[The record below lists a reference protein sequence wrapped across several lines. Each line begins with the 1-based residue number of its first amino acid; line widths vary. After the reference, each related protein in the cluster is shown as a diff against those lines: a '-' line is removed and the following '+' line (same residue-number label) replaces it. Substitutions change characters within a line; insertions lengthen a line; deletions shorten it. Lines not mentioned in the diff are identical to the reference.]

1 MDSESIQLM
10 VTSPPYY
17 NARDY
22 SQWKNIDEYLEDM
35 KQIIKESWRV
45 LDNHRVWVFNVGD
58 IFGNPNNKTSSV
70 WGKQRIP
77 LGAYF
82 TTIFEEEGFT
92 FVDDFIWDKGEVQS
106 QRQKNANNPYP
117 MYQYPV
123 NSYEHILIFH
133 KHRLDT
139 TKFPCPRCGS
149 LNVNGNTQSEPG
161 LQSWECK
168 NNDCP
173 ERSASNRGKRFSLK
187 TNMTQSSELRN
198 LENKIDEDFVKKWRK
213 DIIPFSPVIKI
224 NSKGEN
230 TLGHTAP
237 FPEDIPEYAVRMFTY
252 KGEKVLDPFAG
263 SFTAPKVAAKLGRIG
278 IGVELN
284 KKMFGKDIKKHLEKI
299 DNSLFDHPTTW
310 NEFSILKEKKVNR
323 QK

>member
-1 MDSESIQLM
+1 M
-10 VTSPPYY
+10 Y
-17 NARDY
+17 
-22 SQWKNIDEYLEDM
+22 K
-35 KQIIKESWRV
+35 
-45 LDNHRVWVFNVGD
+45 
-58 IFGNPNNKTSSV
+58 
-70 WGKQRIP
+70 
-77 LGAYF
+77 
-82 TTIFEEEGFT
+82 
-92 FVDDFIWDKGEVQS
+92 
-106 QRQKNANNPYP
+106 RQ
-117 MYQYPV
+117 
-123 NSYEHILIFH
+123 
-133 KHRLDT
+133 
-139 TKFPCPRCGS
+139 
-149 LNVNGNTQSEPG
+149 
-161 LQSWECK
+161 
-168 NNDCP
+168 
-173 ERSASNRGKRFSLK
+173 
-187 TNMTQSSELRN
+187 ELRN